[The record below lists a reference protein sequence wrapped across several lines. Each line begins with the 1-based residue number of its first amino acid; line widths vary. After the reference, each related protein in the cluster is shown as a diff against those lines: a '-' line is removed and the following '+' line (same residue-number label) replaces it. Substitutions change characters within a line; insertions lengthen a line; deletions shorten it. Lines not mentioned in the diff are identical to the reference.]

1 MTASEKP
8 YLKKIG
14 QPPGTLIYTGT
25 DRDIPIAI
33 TLIRYNEHEFSEKKY
48 HDIDEISI
56 HTEEDTVSWIDINAL
71 HNTNLLEK
79 IGEKFRLHPLIIEDI
94 LHTEHLPKFEDFE
107 HYLFFTL
114 KMITLDSAK
123 GRIVKEH
130 VSFIL
135 GDNYLLSFQE
145 KPGDLFEPI
154 RERIR
159 ACKGKIRKKGVDYL
173 LYALIDTITDH
184 YYFITN
190 DIDKQI
196 LGLEDEIIHKPSDA
210 SLKRIIR
217 LKKKLISLR
226 KAMYPLRNAL
236 QTLQKEQTLL
246 ISDNTRMYLGDVSDH
261 VENVITSMEAQRET
275 LTEYMNLYASQVSN
289 KMNTV
294 MKRLTG
300 ISAIFIPLT
309 FIVGVYGMNFK
320 FMPELKSPW
329 GYPIVIISMFFLT
342 VAMVIY
348 MKKKDWF

>member
-1 MTASEKP
+1 MANSEKSH
-8 YLKKIG
+8 LEKIG

-25 DRDIPIAI
+25 DRTTPVVL
-33 TLIRYNEHEFSEKKY
+33 TLIQYDEHDFSEKTY
-48 HDIDEISI
+48 RDIDEILL
-56 HTEEDTVSWIDINAL
+56 HTNEKTVNWIDINAL
-71 HNTNLLEK
+71 HDTALLGK

-114 KMITLDSAK
+114 KMMSIDPFT

-135 GDNYLLSFQE
+135 GNNYLISFQE

-159 ACKGKIRKKGVDYL
+159 TCKGKIRKKGVDYL

-184 YYFITN
+184 YYLITN

-196 LGLEDEIIHKPSDA
+196 LGLEDELIRKPSDA
-210 SLKRIIR
+210 SLKKIIR

-236 QTLQKEQTLL
+236 QALRKEQTPL
-246 ISDNTRMYLGDVSDH
+246 IGDNTRMYLGDVADH
-261 VENVITSMEAQRET
+261 VENVITGMEAQRET
-275 LTEYMNLYASQVSN
+275 LTEYMNLYASQISN

-300 ISAIFIPLT
+300 ITAVFIPLT
-309 FIVGVYGMNFK
+309 FIVGIYGMNFK
-320 FMPELKSPW
+320 FMPELASPW
-329 GYPIVIISMFFLT
+329 GYPIVMASMFLLA

-348 MKKKDWF
+348 MKKKNWF